1 MSPAS
6 FLVVPQWQGSGSS
19 RAMRLIDGAE
29 AIRGDLPAA
38 ATHSVAVPA
47 AAGEALGTG
56 VQRYS
61 SLALIRELAAAELAV
76 LEAPVVTIGGDCA
89 SDLAAVQHAVASR
102 PAGSV
107 AVVWFDAHG
116 DINSVSTSPSG
127 AFHGMVVRALLG
139 DGPDGLAAT
148 GDARL
153 HHEQLVLAGTRALDD
168 GESAFVERMGIR
180 VVDPGGFDDPQALV
194 RAVEATGATA
204 VYLHVDLDVL
214 DPSAIEGIG
223 YPEPFG
229 VTPEQLAG
237 AIRALRARFELVGAA
252 VTEFAPETPDAAG
265 RDLGVILRVLG
276 SLTAPLKDAVGAGGS
291 GAGSSTDQGPR
302 HLSTDTTA
310 PDDVR

>member
-29 AIRGDLPAA
+29 AIRGDLPTT

-56 VQRYS
+56 VLRYS
-61 SLALIRELAAAELAV
+61 SLTLVRELAEAELAV
-76 LEAPVVTIGGDCA
+76 LEAPIVTIGGDCA
-89 SDLAAVQHAVASR
+89 ADLASVQHAVASH

-116 DINSVSTSPSG
+116 DLNSVSTSPSG

-148 GDARL
+148 GPARL

-168 GESAFVERMGIR
+168 GESAFVDHIGIR
-180 VVDPGGFDDPQALV
+180 VVGPDGFDDPQTLV
-194 RAVEATGATA
+194 AAVEATGASA
-204 VYLHVDLDVL
+204 VYLHIDLDVL
-214 DPSAIEGIG
+214 DPAAVDGIG
-223 YPEPFG
+223 FPEPFG
-229 VTPEQLAG
+229 VSPEQLSD

-252 VTEFAPETPDAAG
+252 ITEFAPESPEAAA
-265 RDLGVILRVLG
+265 RR
-276 SLTAPLKDAVGAGGS
+276 
-291 GAGSSTDQGPR
+291 R
-302 HLSTDTTA
+302 LSPVALAT
-310 PDDVR
+310 